1 MGMGHEFLY
10 AADHI
15 AEPSFQT
22 DLVLR
27 NANLSRSALHGLF
40 WIDND
45 FFLLFSEIRQI
56 LLKCCCNHECPS
68 V

>member
-1 MGMGHEFLY
+1 MGHEFLF
-10 AADHI
+10 AADQI

-40 WIDND
+40 WIDNV
-45 FFLLFSEIRQI
+45 FFSSIFGNKTSFAEMLLQS
-56 LLKCCCNHECPS
+56 
-68 V
+68 